1 MTGSKIIRREL
12 EMTDEKAIKLISSGD
27 EKAIAWV
34 MDRYSRMLW
43 RAASSILSSKES
55 DIEECVADVFISL
68 WQKPEQYDAKRGKLS
83 TWLCTM
89 VKSRALDRLRSIN
102 ARIEDPTDQLP
113 ETADISQDTESS
125 YDMDRYLDQL
135 SDEDREIVKRRYYE
149 EQKPAEIAAD
159 MGLDKKKV
167 ENRLFRSK
175 RKLKDML
182 GGRGREFKR
191 EVSL

>member
-1 MTGSKIIRREL
+1 
-12 EMTDEKAIKLISSGD
+12 MTDEKAIKLINSGD

-135 SDEDREIVKRRYYE
+135 SDEDREIVRRRYYE

-175 RKLKDML
+175 RKLKEML